1 MSKSNRDWGIFDHF
15 SPTLALFP
23 HWPYLRPRYGGLT
36 RFPGQRCA
44 EPRPPAPASQDS
56 LRMSFR
62 IVPQNKSGYNVGH
75 PSTIVAIVLGVMF
88 TTFQDGLDSFK
99 TSNWSLTQEA
109 PRMGLVSI
117 LFLILADLSSP
128 ISAGPFGHVLDLCGK
143 FSTLTFESLPYR
155 HSIST
160 RRHQQSLTHFDI
172 VLRKVYCR
180 MYIDH
185 LQRQSD
191 CFAVSTSRSLQA
203 TGLLVCL
210 VRCAD
215 IFLRKLD

>member
-1 MSKSNRDWGIFDHF
+1 
-15 SPTLALFP
+15 
-23 HWPYLRPRYGGLT
+23 
-36 RFPGQRCA
+36 
-44 EPRPPAPASQDS
+44 
-56 LRMSFR
+56 
-62 IVPQNKSGYNVGH
+62 
-75 PSTIVAIVLGVMF
+75 MF

-109 PRMGLVSI
+109 PRRGLVSI

-128 ISAGPFGHVLDLCGK
+128 ISAGPFGHV
-143 FSTLTFESLPYR
+143 
-155 HSIST
+155 
-160 RRHQQSLTHFDI
+160 RHQQSLTHFDI
-172 VLRKVYCR
+172 VLRKVYCC

-215 IFLRKLD
+215 IFLRKLDSQVFPIKLERLEDLNGPCQRRTRVSRMIAT